1 MAFRNSSFGKNG
13 YAPVKWDFEKQIRR
27 TARGRNS
34 PYSPGKGAIYSFI
47 FAISLWWL
55 PVAGPAIAGYLSG
68 RRAGSSSSALQ
79 SSLIVAAVMTFLTF
93 ALLPIKGGPV
103 GLIGGYLSTGVAALA
118 QSPLTSS
125 STLFTDLYTG
135 YGLIRTF
142 ALIIPSSLVT
152 LVVFSYVGGTYS
164 EFKSQEHLL
173 VDSKVI
179 GSRTAI
185 YERSKNTMPLKV
197 RTTGIEPWIAVND
210 NGDEDGYDLTSL
222 D

>member
-1 MAFRNSSFGKNG
+1 MAFRNSALGRDR
-13 YAPVKWDFEKQIRR
+13 YAPVKWDFEKQFKRSG
-27 TARGRNS
+27 RGRNS
-34 PYSPGKGAIYSFI
+34 PYSPGKGAIYSFA
-47 FAISLWWL
+47 FAIMLWWL

-68 RRAGSSSSALQ
+68 RKAGSSSHALQ

-93 ALLPIKGGPV
+93 ALLPIKGGIA

-118 QSPLTSS
+118 QSPLTAS
-125 STLFTDLYTG
+125 STVFTDLYTG

-164 EFKSQEHLL
+164 EFKAQENFL
-173 VDSKVI
+173 VDTNVNRA
-179 GSRTAI
+179 RTAI
-185 YERSKNTMPLKV
+185 WERSKNTMPV
-197 RTTGIEPWIAVND
+197 RMKTTGIEPWIAVSD
-210 NGDEDGYDLTSL
+210 NGDEDGYDMTSI